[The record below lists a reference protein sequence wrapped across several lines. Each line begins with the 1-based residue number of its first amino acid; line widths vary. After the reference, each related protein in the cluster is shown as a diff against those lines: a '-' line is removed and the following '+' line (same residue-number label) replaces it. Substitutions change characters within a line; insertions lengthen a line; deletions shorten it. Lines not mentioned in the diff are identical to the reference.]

1 MQKNSDGF
9 EIHNLE
15 VEMIRLVD
23 KLDIVGSKSE
33 VLTRTY
39 LLCLLGLQ
47 VEKSRR
53 DLEGGRK
60 VGLEVTRLCGQKKGH
75 ESGAW

>member
-1 MQKNSDGF
+1 MEMQKNSDGF

-39 LLCLLGLQ
+39 L
-47 VEKSRR
+47 
-53 DLEGGRK
+53 
-60 VGLEVTRLCGQKKGH
+60 
-75 ESGAW
+75 